1 MNDARDRLMLLGMGR
16 DRVLVP
22 LPRPSWIP
30 SSAGTAWFFDAPG
43 DADRVPLAHFY
54 SPGDPAGACGTVVSF
69 LVIRWRAEEDA
80 GRVPLCAACRPFAR
94 GDAPA
99 PKTRRARK

>member
-1 MNDARDRLMLLGMGR
+1 MNDARDRRMLLGMGR

-43 DADRVPLAHFY
+43 DADCVPLAHFY

-80 GRVPLCAACRPFAR
+80 GRVPLCDACRPFAR
-94 GDAPA
+94 GDGPA
-99 PKTRRARK
+99 PKKRRTRK